1 VKSTSIHR
9 RDFNRLA
16 LAGSLA
22 GLACKR
28 ADAAPE
34 MARSVMVHSH
44 IFIEHQDPMK
54 TTEETDPLRRYDY
67 DSLLRAVR
75 PKLEAVMALGCRRF
89 LECTSPWF
97 GRAPALMK
105 RLAADTG
112 MDIWIC
118 TGLRGTAKHRYLP
131 RYAFEESDR
140 QLADRWI
147 REIREGIGGIR
158 ARFIKLG
165 VDGGINGA
173 YEGRLAEID
182 QKLLRAAV
190 ITVKETGVTLACHT
204 GDKGHAKITFAD
216 ILALLQREQMPL
228 DRFVVVHAQ
237 HEEDFA
243 WHEEIVRAGCWI
255 EFDGIGRM
263 VDWTAEA
270 VASLAGKG
278 LLHRVLVSEDRPVCM
293 AKSVRD
299 GVFPEQPEYRPYLRI
314 YEEFLPKLEPAW
326 RRQLMIENPV
336 AAFGD

>member
-1 VKSTSIHR
+1 MHR

-16 LAGSLA
+16 FAGSLA
-22 GLACKR
+22 TVAGVACKR
-28 ADAAPE
+28 TVASPE
-34 MARSVMVHSH
+34 MAGSVMVHSH
-44 IFIEHQDPMK
+44 IFIDHQDPA
-54 TTEETDPLRRYDY
+54 TPPQDTDPLRRYDY

-75 PKLEAVMALGCRRF
+75 PKLEAVLALGCRRF

-105 RLAADTG
+105 RLAEDTG

-147 REIREGIGGIR
+147 REIREGVDGNR

-165 VDGGINGA
+165 IEGGINGA

-190 ITVKETGVTLACHT
+190 MTVKETGVTIACHT
-204 GDKGHAKITFAD
+204 GDKGHAKITFAE
-216 ILALLQREQMPL
+216 ILALLQREHMPL

-293 AKSVRD
+293 AKSVRA
-299 GVFPEQPEYRPYLRI
+299 GVFPEQPNYWPYVRI
-314 YEEFLPKLEPAW
+314 YEEFLHKLQPAW

-336 AAFGD
+336 AAFGS